1 MFLPP
6 RNFTF
11 GDDSESWNNLNIQR
25 DPVKGIFTTYKNK
38 RQERQ
43 VYEFEKDISRYDEN
57 IEKYTRGKDP
67 FKKFQM
73 NNTGS
78 GKQAY
83 KPIVNQILRVD
94 KPTEYELLPLSR
106 LPHSYYN
113 YTTKKSLPQSVQ
125 LKKPLDKNSIQP
137 ILKSSVSNKKSL
149 QSYGGIFQKL
159 FSLPNFKLN
168 QNVKDDAI
176 HSKKNQSIV
185 FDKLRLEKPSVSL
198 ANNLLHPIAP
208 RVNSI
213 MPLSSKDMKLKI
225 LSITLAIY
233 GILDNF
239 GLGGGKNGF
248 FDDQSINYLYKLN
261 PMNLYGW
268 SKHIIDRYIMNQV
281 YYKKKFPP
289 QWVGL
294 KFFNVYGPNEYHK
307 KDMKS
312 IVCKIF
318 EKVKE
323 NKEIFLF
330 KSHNEL
336 YKDGEQLRDFIYVKD
351 IIKLV
356 GWLEKNKEISGI
368 FNVGSGKARSFKDLA
383 YSVIKNINSKREIKY
398 IETPQNIR
406 RNYQYFT
413 ESCNNKLRKLGFK
426 PKLYSL
432 EEGISDYVKCY
443 LIKKDKYL

>member
-43 VYEFEKDISRYDEN
+43 VYEFEKDISRYDET

-137 ILKSSVSNKKSL
+137 ILKTSVTNKKSL

-213 MPLSSKDMKLKI
+213 MPLPSKNMKSVPEKSMIHDFVNSTPIPTNKSKSSTDKIKRGELPKNYIDQNSIKINSITHKNLKNEKPNRLYGDKDMIRETLIVPTNTNKTSLQDVVRSKNESIKLNENSNRSSFVTSKVFQN
-225 LSITLAIY
+225 LSKLSPDSAKDYLKVSPIMIQSNTKKKSHPIIKNRKEGLEFKNLPKRTLHSSVSTTKTKKD
-233 GILDNF
+233 GNER
-239 GLGGGKNGF
+239 
-248 FDDQSINYLYKLN
+248 QQPHSVKLN
-261 PMNLYGW
+261 PLRLNHVG
-268 SKHIIDRYIMNQV
+268 IIPGQYIPTKDRDVNV
-281 YYKKKFPP
+281 PP
-289 QWVGL
+289 SHL
-294 KFFNVYGPNEYHK
+294 RRF
-307 KDMKS
+307 
-312 IVCKIF
+312 
-318 EKVKE
+318 KVKPQ
-323 NKEIFLF
+323 
-330 KSHNEL
+330 KS
-336 YKDGEQLRDFIYVKD
+336 F
-351 IIKLV
+351 
-356 GWLEKNKEISGI
+356 
-368 FNVGSGKARSFKDLA
+368 
-383 YSVIKNINSKREIKY
+383 
-398 IETPQNIR
+398 
-406 RNYQYFT
+406 
-413 ESCNNKLRKLGFK
+413 
-426 PKLYSL
+426 
-432 EEGISDYVKCY
+432 
-443 LIKKDKYL
+443 